1 MQACNTPFGALQLD
15 RYPETRNPTL
25 QPFDTADL
33 YLLQQ
38 LADASA
44 PAGPILVINDQFG
57 TLACALALA
66 GLQVHSWTDSFLAQ
80 QALINNL
87 QSNGLKPDAVR
98 SYSSQ
103 ETPEGP
109 YARVLVKVPKSLS
122 LLEDQLSRLRE
133 RLTDDA
139 EVNAGAMVKHLPH
152 SAGDLLARYIGPY
165 QASLAWKKARLLNA
179 KMDPSLTPA
188 KPELITRY
196 ALEGSPFSLQ
206 NQPGVF
212 SREHLDI
219 GTRALLACLPSG
231 QGSARIVDLGCGNG
245 ALGIRA
251 AELNPEAQLLFID
264 ESYAAVSS
272 AKANFTLAFP
282 ERQADFVV
290 ADGLLNL
297 APGSADLILC
307 NPPFH
312 QQQVIGDELAMRLF
326 EQSKAVLT
334 TQGRLI
340 IVGNRHMG
348 YHVKLRTFFNKIEQ
362 LSAHPKF
369 NVLAAWE

>member
-139 EVNAGAMVKHLPH
+139 QVNAGAMVKHLPH
-152 SAGDLLARYIGPY
+152 SAGDLLARYVGPY

-179 KMDPSLTPA
+179 QMDPTLSPA
-188 KPELITRY
+188 MPDLITRY

-282 ERQADFVV
+282 ERQAEFVV